1 MQGDLKYH
9 VCIRCRE
16 VVPPLGGSV
25 IGGSTIMI
33 CAVCQLYHIQVCCDL
48 AYEIVIAATIQYFLQ
63 VS

>member
-25 IGGSTIMI
+25 IGGSTVII
-33 CAVCQLYHIQVCCDL
+33 CVPAISYPSML
-48 AYEIVIAATIQYFLQ
+48 
-63 VS
+63 